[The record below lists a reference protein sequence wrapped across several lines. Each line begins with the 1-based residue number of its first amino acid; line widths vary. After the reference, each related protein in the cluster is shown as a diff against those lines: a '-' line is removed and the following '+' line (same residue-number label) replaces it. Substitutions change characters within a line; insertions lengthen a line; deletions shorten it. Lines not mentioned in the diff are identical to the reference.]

1 VCIPLVLV
9 SRSKLLHSV
18 VFSQLSME
26 HPHILLLDELTNHL
40 DKDSIDALA
49 KAIKEFEGGFVRL
62 LFLGL
67 FPERR

>member
-1 VCIPLVLV
+1 
-9 SRSKLLHSV
+9 
-18 VFSQLSME
+18 ME
-26 HPHILLLDELTNHL
+26 HPHILLLDEPTNHL
-40 DKDSIDALA
+40 NKDSIDALA